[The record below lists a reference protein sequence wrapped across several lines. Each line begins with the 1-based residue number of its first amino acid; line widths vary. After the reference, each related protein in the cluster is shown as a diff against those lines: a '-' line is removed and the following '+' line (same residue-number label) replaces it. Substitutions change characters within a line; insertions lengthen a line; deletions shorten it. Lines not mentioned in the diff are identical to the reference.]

1 MKKLFALMMVA
12 GFAVAIVACGGK
24 KEEAAATEVATEVVD
39 SAATVVDSAAT
50 VVDSAATKVDSSA
63 AKTEEVAKEEVK
75 K

>member
-24 KEEAAATEVATEVVD
+24 KAEEAAATVDSAAVVVD

-50 VVDSAATKVDSSA
+50 VADSAAAVVTQ
-63 AKTEEVAKEEVK
+63 
-75 K
+75 